1 MIDTKLLTLIKL
13 SELKNFT
20 RVSEE
25 LSMTQPA
32 VSNHIKLL
40 EDELKVKLV
49 IRKKNNIILTEEG
62 KIVVNYSKKILA
74 LYNKLDLEVKDYKK
88 NITNIKIGITHT
100 SESNIMMEVLAKCS
114 NIIDKLNIT
123 VITDTIKNLY
133 SKLDNFEIDLAIIE
147 EKANTYKY
155 KSLLL
160 DTDYL
165 VCILSKDNH
174 LAKKSL
180 ITIHDLKKEKM
191 ILRLPNSATRNQ
203 FHSAL
208 IAMNENV
215 EDFNVILEVDNIA
228 TIKDLV
234 RKNLGVSILARS
246 ACLNEIKKNK
256 LIALPIENL
265 SMIRETNIIYNN
277 SFTNFYILEE
287 IYRIY
292 QETKNGL
299 NTSL

>member
-32 VSNHIKLL
+32 VSHHIKLL
-40 EDELKVKLV
+40 EDEYQTKLV
-49 IRKKNNIILTEEG
+49 IRKKNDIILTEEG
-62 KIVVNYSKKILA
+62 KIVVNYAKKILA
-74 LYNKLDLEVKDYKK
+74 IYNKLEVEIKDFEKK
-88 NITNIKIGITHT
+88 ITNLKIGITHT

-114 NIIDKLNIT
+114 NIIDNLNIT

-133 SKLDNFEIDLAIIE
+133 SKLDNFEIDLAIVE
-147 EKANTYKY
+147 EKTNAFKY
-155 KSLLL
+155 KSVLL

-180 ITIHDLKKEKM
+180 ITIQDLKKEKM

-203 FHSAL
+203 FHSTL
-208 IAMNENV
+208 IAMNENE

-256 LIALPIENL
+256 LVALPIENF
-265 SMIRETNIIYNN
+265 SMIRETNIIYND
-277 SFTNFYILEE
+277 SFTNFYILQE

-292 QETKNGL
+292 QETKSGSSK
-299 NTSL
+299 SL

>member
-1 MIDTKLLTLIKL
+1 MFDTKLVTLLKL

-20 RVSEE
+20 KVAKE

-32 VSNHIKLL
+32 VSHHIQQL
-40 EDELKVKLV
+40 EDEFQLRLV
-49 IRKKNNIILTEEG
+49 IRKKNDIILTEEG
-62 KIVVNYSKKILA
+62 KIAVNYAKKILS
-74 LYNKLDLEVKDYKK
+74 LYEKMEHEIKDYKR
-88 NITNIKIGITHT
+88 NITNLRIGITHT
-100 SESNIMMEVLAKCS
+100 SESNIMMVVLAKCS
-114 NIIDKLNIT
+114 NEIDNLNIT

-147 EKANTYKY
+147 EKANPLKY

-165 VCILSKDNH
+165 VCILSKDNR
-174 LAKKSL
+174 LAKRSM
-180 ITIHDLKKEKM
+180 ITIDDLKKEKM
-191 ILRLPNSATRNQ
+191 ILRLPGSATRRQ
-203 FHSAL
+203 FHYNL
-208 IAMNENV
+208 VAMNEKID
-215 EDFNVILEVDNIA
+215 EFNVILEVDNIA

-246 ACLNEIKKNK
+246 ACLDEIKKNK

-265 SMIRETNIIYNN
+265 SMVRETNIIYND
-277 SFTNFYILEE
+277 SFNALPILQE

-292 QETKNGL
+292 QDTKL
-299 NTSL
+299 

>member
-32 VSNHIKLL
+32 VSHHIKLL
-40 EDELKVKLV
+40 EDEYQTKLV
-49 IRKKNNIILTEEG
+49 IRKKNDIILTEEG
-62 KIVVNYSKKILA
+62 KIVVNYAKKILA
-74 LYNKLDLEVKDYKK
+74 IYNKLEIEIKDFEKK
-88 NITNIKIGITHT
+88 ITNLKIGITHT

-114 NIIDKLNIT
+114 NIIDNLNIT

-133 SKLDNFEIDLAIIE
+133 NKLDNFEIDLAIVE
-147 EKANTYKY
+147 EKTNAFKY
-155 KSLLL
+155 KSVLL

-180 ITIHDLKKEKM
+180 ITIQDLKKEKM

-203 FHSAL
+203 FHSTL
-208 IAMNENV
+208 VAMNENE

-256 LIALPIENL
+256 LIALPIENF
-265 SMIRETNIIYNN
+265 SMIRETNIIYND
-277 SFTNFYILEE
+277 SFTNFYILQE

-292 QETKNGL
+292 QETKSGSSK
-299 NTSL
+299 SL

>member
-32 VSNHIKLL
+32 VSHHIKLL
-40 EDELKVKLV
+40 EDEYQTKLV
-49 IRKKNNIILTEEG
+49 IRKKNDIILTEEG
-62 KIVVNYSKKILA
+62 KIVVNYAKKILA
-74 LYNKLDLEVKDYKK
+74 IYNKLEVEIKDFEKK
-88 NITNIKIGITHT
+88 ITNLKIGITHT

-114 NIIDKLNIT
+114 NIIDNLNIT
-123 VITDTIKNLY
+123 VIIDTIKNLY
-133 SKLDNFEIDLAIIE
+133 SKLDNFEIDLAIVE
-147 EKANTYKY
+147 EKTNAFKY
-155 KSLLL
+155 KSVLL

-180 ITIHDLKKEKM
+180 ITIQDLKKEKM

-203 FHSAL
+203 FHSTL
-208 IAMNENV
+208 IAMNENE

-256 LIALPIENL
+256 LVALPIENF
-265 SMIRETNIIYNN
+265 SMIRETNIIYND
-277 SFTNFYILEE
+277 SFTNFYILQE

-292 QETKNGL
+292 QETKSGSSK
-299 NTSL
+299 SL